1 MSQKPGIVVLI
12 SGSGSNLQAIID
24 AIQSGAINADIRA
37 VISNRPG
44 VRGLQRAAQAGIAH
58 CVIDH
63 KDFSERAAFDQVLMQ
78 EIDSHQPA
86 LVVLA
91 GFMRVLTPEFV
102 RHYEGRL
109 LNVHPSLLP
118 EYRGLHTHA
127 RALEDG
133 ADWHGC
139 SIHFVT
145 AELDGG
151 PVIIQARVNVEAN
164 DTADSLAARVQMQE
178 HIVYPLVIRWFCQ
191 GRLGVHKGK
200 VRIDDQVLE
209 KPLQLEHLG
218 LSDRDLGD
226 ISFSPS

>member
-24 AIQSGAINADIRA
+24 AVQSGMIKADIRT

-44 VRGLQRAAQAGIAH
+44 VKGLQRAAQANIPH
-58 CVIDH
+58 CVVDH
-63 KDFSERAAFDQVLMQ
+63 TEFTERAAFDQALMQ
-78 EIDSHQPA
+78 EIDTHQPA

-127 RALEDG
+127 RALEAG
-133 ADWHGC
+133 AAWHGC
-139 SIHFVT
+139 SIHFVN

-151 PVIIQARVNVEAN
+151 PVIVQARIAVAKDDTPEA
-164 DTADSLAARVQMQE
+164 LALRVQQQE
-178 HIVYPLVIRWFCQ
+178 HIVYPLAIGWFCQ
-191 GRLGVHKGK
+191 GRLKLREGK
-200 VRIDDQVLE
+200 VIIDDQVLE
-209 KPLQLEHLG
+209 QPLQLENLADTDDPIRAAAVSRG
-218 LSDRDLGD
+218 
-226 ISFSPS
+226 